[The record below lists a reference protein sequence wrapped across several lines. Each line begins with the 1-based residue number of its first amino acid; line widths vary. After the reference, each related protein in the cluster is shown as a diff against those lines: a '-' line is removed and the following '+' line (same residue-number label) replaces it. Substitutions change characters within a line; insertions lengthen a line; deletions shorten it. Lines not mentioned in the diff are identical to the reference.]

1 MDLNLGGIFC
11 KMFYLIVL
19 IVHACHDQIACVNNS
34 NWEYCT
40 WALCKLHVTCITF
53 VGYGSVDHVQ
63 FLGNMNGS
71 FGKSMGNVTL
81 RVVKQICELEL
92 QKH

>member
-1 MDLNLGGIFC
+1 MEVYNHQQKI
-11 KMFYLIVL
+11 
-19 IVHACHDQIACVNNS
+19 
-34 NWEYCT
+34 
-40 WALCKLHVTCITF
+40 
-53 VGYGSVDHVQ
+53 VQ

-71 FGKSMGNVTL
+71 FGKSMGNATL

>member
-1 MDLNLGGIFC
+1 
-11 KMFYLIVL
+11 MFYLTIL
-19 IVHACHDQIACVNNS
+19 IVHVGHDQIARVNNS

-53 VGYGSVDHVQ
+53 VDYGGVDHQQKIVQ

-71 FGKSMGNVTL
+71 FGKSMGNATL